1 MPRKSNAPANAAAA
15 TDAAVPAPAPKQ
27 AAKPAPAPST
37 AAKSGTGDI
46 FRKPKEDKRSAL
58 THEKIADDLVAFQ
71 RAGGK
76 IEVLGNTQ
84 TLKSIKPPET
94 PAAAALRKDRE
105 AASATPAE

>member
-1 MPRKSNAPANAAAA
+1 MPRKSIASKSAPAA
-15 TDAAVPAPAPKQ
+15 TDAAAPASTPAPA
-27 AAKPAPAPST
+27 ASTAAPST

-84 TLKSIKPPET
+84 TLKSIRPPET
-94 PAAAALRKDRE
+94 PAAAASRKDRE
-105 AASATPAE
+105 ATPATPAE

>member
-1 MPRKSNAPANAAAA
+1 MPRKSNAPANTAAV
-15 TDAAVPAPAPKQ
+15 TDAAAP
-27 AAKPAPAPST
+27 AAKPAPKATPAPST

-94 PAAAALRKDRE
+94 PAAATLRKDRE
-105 AASATPAE
+105 AAAATPAE

>member
-1 MPRKSNAPANAAAA
+1 MPRKSNAPANAAA
-15 TDAAVPAPAPKQ
+15 TDAAAP

-105 AASATPAE
+105 AASATPTE

>member
-1 MPRKSNAPANAAAA
+1 MPRKSTAPTAAPAAAA
-15 TDAAVPAPAPKQ
+15 PTPP
-27 AAKPAPAPST
+27 T
-37 AAKSGTGDI
+37 AKSGTGDV

-84 TLKSIKPPET
+84 TLKSIRPPET
-94 PAAAALRKDRE
+94 PAAAAARTERE
-105 AASATPAE
+105 AKPAATPAE